1 MMDEKIK
8 QAILFKAKKQKQYA
22 EQGFERSVGLALHEA
37 SHAKSID
44 EIPPIFEALL
54 EEYEIV
60 VEAREEYNAYRKRY
74 NVTDEED
81 CENVTA

>member
-1 MMDEKIK
+1 MDEKIK

-60 VEAREEYNAYRKRY
+60 QEAREYYEDIVARY
-74 NVTDEED
+74 GVKED
-81 CENVTA
+81 AENGI